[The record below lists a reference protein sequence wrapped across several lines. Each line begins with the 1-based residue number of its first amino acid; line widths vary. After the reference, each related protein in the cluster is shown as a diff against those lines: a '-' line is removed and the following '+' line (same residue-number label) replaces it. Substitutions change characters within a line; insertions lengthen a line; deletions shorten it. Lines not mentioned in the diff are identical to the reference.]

1 MFMNKKDLKERL
13 IKEKVSRTLYSLDG
27 RLPSEKLCLDHD
39 NGCWVVYYS
48 ERGIKTGM
56 VNFPTEDEACEY
68 IYVQINAIV
77 IGKVK

>member
-1 MFMNKKDLKERL
+1 MNKKDLKERL

-39 NGCWVVYYS
+39 NGCWIVYYS
-48 ERGIKTGM
+48 EREIKTGM
-56 VNFPTEDEACEY
+56 VNFPTEGEACEY

>member
-1 MFMNKKDLKERL
+1 MNKKELKDRL
-13 IKEKVSRTLYSLDG
+13 IKEKVSRSLYSLDG
-27 RLPSEKLCLDHD
+27 GLPNEKLCLDHE

-56 VNFPTEDEACEY
+56 ISFLTEDEACKY
-68 IYVQINAIV
+68 IYDQINAIV